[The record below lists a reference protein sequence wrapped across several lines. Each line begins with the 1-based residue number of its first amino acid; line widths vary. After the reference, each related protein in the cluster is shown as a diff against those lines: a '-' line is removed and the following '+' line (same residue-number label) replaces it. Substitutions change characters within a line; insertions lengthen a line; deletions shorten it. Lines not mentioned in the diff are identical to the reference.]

1 MTGELNRCLEAGMDG
16 LLTKPLEVARL
27 REVLKRHI
35 AHTTSDA
42 QEAVSSAPSDET
54 TSALGADSD
63 NAPIDI
69 TRLRALVGED
79 EAFARELC
87 HTFIGTAGEALQ
99 KLDIALASGDRAA
112 LASSAHRL
120 KGGSQSICA
129 DRIARLAQALEYGAQ
144 SQSLQFLEAT
154 LGELRNAISECAQFL
169 GERLA

>member
-1 MTGELNRCLEAGMDG
+1 M
-16 LLTKPLEVARL
+16 
-27 REVLKRHI
+27 
-35 AHTTSDA
+35 
-42 QEAVSSAPSDET
+42 
-54 TSALGADSD
+54 
-63 NAPIDI
+63 
-69 TRLRALVGED
+69 GED

-169 GERLA
+169 GERLSLTNAGRRCAGLLRCAAMEKSSSAPNRCCATP